1 MDRGFVVIAV
11 AFDTGGPAA
20 VRDFIRP
27 PQMLGPAFQFMGWNR
42 ALAERAAVPT
52 YPCLI
57 DERHALGELFG
68 IVNVPTAVWIDED
81 GMIVRP
87 PEAPGATDA
96 FRSMN
101 LATRE
106 VPRDRAQDSQV
117 RRQVYVAALRDW
129 IERGSASEHALPPDE
144 VRRRMG
150 AAGAA
155 GAAGGPGPSASLAAA
170 HFRLGVWLAQHGERD
185 AGQRAL
191 EAAVRLAPESWRFR
205 RQKIV
210 LSDPALTGQLA
221 STPEFW
227 QAVQALGDRYYY
239 PPTEM
244 AGMPEPLPPR

>member
-1 MDRGFVVIAV
+1 MIAI

-27 PQMLGPAFQFMGWNR
+27 PQLLAPMMQFMGWGR
-42 ALAERAAVPT
+42 AQIEKASAPS

-57 DERHALGELFG
+57 DERHSLGETYG
-68 IVNVPTAVWIDED
+68 IINVPTAVWIDED
-81 GMIVRP
+81 GVIVRP
-87 PEAPGATDA
+87 PETPGSTDA

-101 LATRE
+101 LQTRE
-106 VPRDRAQDSQV
+106 VPKERAADGRA
-117 RRQVYVAALRDW
+117 RRQIYIDAVRDW
-129 IERGSASEHALPPDE
+129 IERGAASQHALAPDE
-144 VRRRMG
+144 VRRRMRG
-150 AAGAA
+150 TD
-155 GAAGGPGPSASLAAA
+155 PDASRAAA

-185 AGQRAL
+185 AGQRAF
-191 EAAVRLAPESWRFR
+191 ETAVGLAPESWRFR

-244 AGMPEPLPPR
+244 DGMPPPLLPR

>member
-1 MDRGFVVIAV
+1 MVIAV
-11 AFDTGGPAA
+11 AFDSGGPAA

-27 PQMLGPAFQFMGWNR
+27 PQLMPPMFQFMGWNR
-42 ALAERAAVPT
+42 ELAERAAAPS

-57 DERHALGELFG
+57 DERHSLGELYG
-68 IVNVPTAVWIDED
+68 VVNVPTAVWIDET
-81 GMIVRP
+81 GAMVRP
-87 PEAPGATDA
+87 PEVPGATDA

-106 VPRDRAQDSQV
+106 LPKERARDAQI
-117 RRQVYVAALRDW
+117 RRQVYMEAVRDW
-129 IERGSASEHALPPDE
+129 IERGAASEHVLAPDE
-144 VRRRMG
+144 VRRRMRG
-150 AAGAA
+150 VDPDG
-155 GAAGGPGPSASLAAA
+155 SLAMAQ
-170 HFRLGVWLAQHGERD
+170 FRLGVWLAQHGERE
-185 AGQRAL
+185 AAQRAL
-191 EAAVRLAPESWRFR
+191 ETAVRLAPESWRIR

-244 AGMPEPLPPR
+244 TGMPEPLPPR

>member
-1 MDRGFVVIAV
+1 
-11 AFDTGGPAA
+11 

-27 PQMLGPAFQFMGWNR
+27 PQLVPPMYSFMGWNR
-42 ALAERAAVPT
+42 AFAERAAAPT

-57 DERHALGELFG
+57 DERHQLGELYG
-68 IVNVPTAVWIDED
+68 IVNVPTAVWIDEQ
-81 GMIVRP
+81 GVIVRP

-106 VPRDRAQDSQV
+106 VPKERAEDGKV
-117 RRQVYVAALRDW
+117 RRQVYVDALRDW
-129 IERGSASEHALPPDE
+129 IARGAASEHALAPDE
-144 VRRRMG
+144 VRRRMRG
-150 AAGAA
+150 VDRDE
-155 GAAGGPGPSASLAAA
+155 SLAAA
-170 HFRLGVWLAQHGERD
+170 HFRLGVWLAQRGLRE

-191 EAAVRLAPESWRFR
+191 EAAVALEPESWRFR

-244 AGMPEPLPPR
+244 AGMPPPLPPR

>member
-1 MDRGFVVIAV
+1 MIAV

-27 PQMLGPAFQFMGWNR
+27 PQLLVPMLQFMGWNR
-42 ALAERAAVPT
+42 ALIEKAAAPS

-57 DERHALGELFG
+57 DERHALGDSYG

-81 GMIVRP
+81 GVIVRP
-87 PEAPGATDA
+87 PETPGATDA

-101 LATRE
+101 H
-106 VPRDRAQDSQV
+106 
-117 RRQVYVAALRDW
+117 W
-129 IERGSASEHALPPDE
+129 IERGAASQHALAPDE
-144 VRRRMG
+144 VRRRMRG
-150 AAGAA
+150 TDGN
-155 GAAGGPGPSASLAAA
+155 ASLAAA

-191 EAAVRLAPESWRFR
+191 ETAVRLEPESWRFR

-239 PPTEM
+239 PPTDM
-244 AGMPEPLPPR
+244 AGMPPPLPPR

>member
-1 MDRGFVVIAV
+1 MIAV

-20 VRDFIRP
+20 VREFIRP
-27 PQMLGPAFQFMGWNR
+27 AQLQPPMFQFMGWSPE
-42 ALAERAAVPT
+42 LAAKAAPPA

-57 DERHALGELFG
+57 DERHALGELYG
-68 IVNVPTAVWIDED
+68 IINVPTAVWIDED

-87 PEAPGATDA
+87 PEVPGATDA

-101 LATRE
+101 LQTRE
-106 VPRDRAQDSQV
+106 IPRERAEDGRI
-117 RRQVYVAALRDW
+117 RRQVYVDALRDW
-129 IERGSASEHALPPDE
+129 IERGKASQHVLSPDE
-144 VRRRMG
+144 VRRRMRG
-150 AAGAA
+150 VD
-155 GAAGGPGPSASLAAA
+155 PNASLADA

-185 AGQRAL
+185 AGQRAFA
-191 EAAVRLAPESWRFR
+191 AAVRLEPESWRFR
-205 RQKIV
+205 RQQIV

-221 STPEFW
+221 ATPEFW

>member
-1 MDRGFVVIAV
+1 M
-11 AFDTGGPAA
+11 AFDSGGPAA

-27 PQMLGPAFQFMGWNR
+27 AQLSGPMYAFMGWNR
-42 ALAERAAVPT
+42 ALAEQAAVPA

-57 DERHALGELFG
+57 DERHLLGELLG
-68 IVNVPTAVWIDED
+68 IVNVPTAVWIDEQ
-81 GMIVRP
+81 GVIVRP
-87 PEAPGATDA
+87 PESPGATDA

-106 VPRDRAQDSQV
+106 VPKERAADGRL
-117 RRQVYVAALRDW
+117 RRQIYVDALRDW
-129 IERGSASEHALPPDE
+129 IERGAASPHALPPDE
-144 VRRRMG
+144 VRRRMRG
-150 AAGAA
+150 VD
-155 GAAGGPGPSASLAAA
+155 PGASLASAQ
-170 HFRLGVWLAQHGERD
+170 FRLGVWLAQRGERE
-185 AGQRAL
+185 AAQRAL
-191 EAAVRLAPESWRFR
+191 DAAVRLQPESWRFL

-244 AGMPEPLPPR
+244 AGMPPPLPPR

>member
-1 MDRGFVVIAV
+1 M

-27 PQMLGPAFQFMGWNR
+27 PQLSGPMYAFMGWNK

-57 DERHALGELFG
+57 DERHLLGEALG
-68 IVNVPTAVWIDED
+68 IVNVPTAVWIDEH
-81 GMIVRP
+81 GVIVRP
-87 PEAPGATDA
+87 PESPGASDA

-101 LATRE
+101 LQTRE
-106 VPRDRAQDSQV
+106 VPKERAADGRV
-117 RRQVYVAALRDW
+117 RRQVYVDALRDW
-129 IERGSASEHALPPDE
+129 IEHGAASQHALPPDE
-144 VRRRMG
+144 VRRRMRG
-150 AAGAA
+150 LDPDASRA
-155 GAAGGPGPSASLAAA
+155 SAQ
-170 HFRLGVWLAQHGERD
+170 FRLGVWLAQHGERD
-185 AGQRAL
+185 AAQRAL
-191 EAAVRLAPESWRFR
+191 DEAVRLQPGSWRFL

-227 QAVQALGDRYYY
+227 QAVQALGDSYYY

-244 AGMPEPLPPR
+244 VGMPPPLPPR

>member
-1 MDRGFVVIAV
+1 VVIAV

-27 PQMLGPAFQFMGWNR
+27 PQLVLPMLQFMGWNR
-42 ALAERAAVPT
+42 SLIESAAAPS

-57 DERHALGELFG
+57 DERHTLGDAFG

-87 PEAPGATDA
+87 PEAPGSTDA

-101 LATRE
+101 LQTRE
-106 VPRDRAQDSQV
+106 VPRERADDGKV
-117 RRQVYVAALRDW
+117 RRQVYVDAVRDW
-129 IERGSASEHALPPDE
+129 IDRGRASEHVLASDE
-144 VRRRMG
+144 VRRRMRG
-150 AAGAA
+150 LDRN
-155 GAAGGPGPSASLAAA
+155 ASLAAA

-191 EAAVRLAPESWRFR
+191 ETAVGLEPESWTFR

-210 LSDPALTGQLA
+210 LADPGLTGQLA

-227 QAVQALGDRYYY
+227 QAVQALGDSYYY

-244 AGMPEPLPPR
+244 AGMPPPLPPR

>member
-1 MDRGFVVIAV
+1 MMMR
-11 AFDTGGPAA
+11 
-20 VRDFIRP
+20 
-27 PQMLGPAFQFMGWNR
+27 FMGWGQDM
-42 ALAERAAVPT
+42 AERAAVPE

-57 DERHALGELFG
+57 DERHLLGELYG

-81 GMIVRP
+81 GAIVRA
-87 PEAPGATDA
+87 PEAPGSTDA

-106 VPRDRAQDSQV
+106 VPRERAADIAA
-117 RRQVYVAALRDW
+117 RRKIYVDALRDW
-129 IERGSASEHALPPDE
+129 IERGKDSPHVLAPDE
-144 VRRRMG
+144 VRRRTRG
-150 AAGAA
+150 FDRN
-155 GAAGGPGPSASLAAA
+155 ASLAGA
-170 HFRLGVWLAQHGERD
+170 HFRLGVWLSQHGERE
-185 AGQRAL
+185 AAQRAFETAVSL
-191 EAAVRLAPESWRFR
+191 EPEAWRFR

>member
-1 MDRGFVVIAV
+1 VIAV
-11 AFDTGGPAA
+11 AFDTAGPAA

-27 PQMLGPAFQFMGWNR
+27 TQLVPPMFRFMGWSQE
-42 ALAERAAVPT
+42 LADRAAAPT

-57 DERHALGELFG
+57 DERHALGEALG
-68 IVNVPTAVWIDED
+68 IVNVPIAVWIDED
-81 GMIVRP
+81 GRIVRP
-87 PEAPGATDA
+87 PETPGVTDA

-101 LATRE
+101 LQTRE
-106 VPRDRAQDSQV
+106 VPADRAQDIQV
-117 RRQVYVAALRDW
+117 RRRVYVEALRDW
-129 IERGSASEHALPPDE
+129 IERGAASEHALSPDE

-150 AAGAA
+150 ARDRNG
-155 GAAGGPGPSASLAAA
+155 SLAAA
-170 HFRLGVWLAQHGERD
+170 HFRLGVWLSQHGERE
-185 AGQRAL
+185 ASQQAFETAIGL
-191 EAAVRLAPESWRFR
+191 EPESWRFR

-244 AGMPEPLPPR
+244 AGMPRPLPPR